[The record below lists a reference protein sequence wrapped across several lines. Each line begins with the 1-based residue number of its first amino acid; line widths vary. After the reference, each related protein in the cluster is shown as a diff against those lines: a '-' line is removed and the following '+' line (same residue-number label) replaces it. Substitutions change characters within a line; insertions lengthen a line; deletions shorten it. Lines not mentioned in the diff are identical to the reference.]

1 MSKVLVTSALPY
13 ANGPIHLG
21 HIAGAYLPADL
32 YTRYQRLQGRQV
44 IHIGGTDEHGVAI
57 TIRADLEGK
66 HPREIVDYY
75 HGEIKRAFDALR
87 IDFDNFSRTSLPL
100 HHEQAQA
107 FFLRLYEKG
116 HVYRKDT
123 EQLYCPKCRRFLP
136 DRYVVGTC
144 PYCGYEQA
152 RGDQCEKCGRWLE
165 PVQLVNPRCALC
177 GSTPE
182 LRSTFHYFF
191 KLSAFNEPLRRWL
204 ESKEHWKPNVRR
216 LALEWI
222 REGLRDRAIT
232 RDLEWGVPVPLP
244 EAEGKVLYV
253 WFDAPIGY
261 ISSTIEWAQKQGR
274 PDLWKEYWLDPDT
287 KLVHFIGKDNI
298 VFHALIWP
306 AMLMAHGDYILPTDI
321 PANEFLNLMGDKFS
335 TSRNYA
341 VWVHDLTRRF
351 PVDMIRFGIAR
362 ILPEKKDADFDPR
375 TFQTMVNTELVNNYG
390 NFVNRT
396 LSFVERYL
404 GGKAP
409 RVGSDP
415 DPEVRRTLEEAH
427 REVTEYLETYEF
439 RKALMRILA
448 LSDVANAYFD
458 RGEPWRTRKTDPAAA
473 QRTLAH
479 CLWYV
484 KALSI
489 LMAPFTPE
497 SSEQIWRHLGL
508 DRPGWRDGL
517 DPTLPEGL
525 QIQGVRPPFRKI
537 QDRETEELI
546 LEIRSRAR
554 QAGISA
560 PQEPEKTEEKP
571 METVKFEEFK
581 RLDIRVGTIRAAEP
595 VPGADRLLKLQ
606 VDLGEGDLR
615 TLVAGIKMAYAPEEL
630 VGRQI
635 VVLANLE
642 PRRIRGI
649 VSQGMLLAAVED
661 GTPVLLRPDRPVKEG
676 TPVS

>member
-1 MSKVLVTSALPY
+1 MSKILVTSALPY

-57 TIRADLEGK
+57 TIRAEMEGK
-66 HPREIVDYY
+66 HPREIVDFYY
-75 HGEIKRAFDALR
+75 EDIRKAFDALH
-87 IDFDNFSRTSLPL
+87 IAFDNFSRTSRPL
-100 HHEQAQA
+100 HHRQAQQ

-116 HVYRKDT
+116 YVYRRDS

-144 PYCGYEQA
+144 PYCGYEEA

-165 PVQLVNPRCALC
+165 PVQLLNPRCAIC
-177 GSTPE
+177 GTTPE
-182 LRSTFHYFF
+182 PRKTFHYFF
-191 KLSAFNEPLRRWL
+191 KLSEFNEPLRQWL
-204 ESKEHWKPNVRR
+204 ESKKHWKPNVRR

-222 REGLRDRAIT
+222 RDGLRDRAIT
-232 RDLEWGVPVPLP
+232 RDLEWGVPVPLS
-244 EAEGKVLYV
+244 EAQGKVLYV

-261 ISSTIEWAQKQGR
+261 ISSTIEWAENQGN
-274 PDLWKEYWLDPDT
+274 PELWKEYWLDPGT

-306 AMLMAHGDYILPTDI
+306 AMLMAHGDYILPSEI
-321 PANEFLNLMGDKFS
+321 PANEFLNLMGEKFS

-341 VWVHDLTRRF
+341 VWVHDLTQRF
-351 PVDMIRFGIAR
+351 PVDVIRFGIAR

-396 LSFVERYL
+396 LSFVERFL
-404 GGKAP
+404 GGQAPVLTGDVDP
-409 RVGSDP
+409 RVR
-415 DPEVRRTLEEAH
+415 EAVETAH
-427 REVTEYLETYEF
+427 REITEYLETFEF

-448 LSDVANAYFD
+448 LSDEANAYFD
-458 RGEPWRTRKTDPAAA
+458 RGEPWRTRKTDLAATR
-473 QRTLAH
+473 RTLAH
-479 CLWYV
+479 CLWFV

-489 LMAPFTPE
+489 YMAPFTPV
-497 SSEQIWRHLGL
+497 SSEVVWRHLGL
-508 DRPGWRDGL
+508 DTPHWQKAL
-517 DPTLPEGL
+517 DPSLPEGL
-525 QIQGVRPPFRKI
+525 KIQGVRPPFRKI
-537 QDRETEELI
+537 EDQETEALI
-546 LEIRSRAR
+546 QEIRSRAQ
-554 QAGISA
+554 QARTPA
-560 PQEPEKTEEKP
+560 PSTEPHKEQAMEKIR
-571 METVKFEEFK
+571 FEDFK
-581 RLDIRVGTIRAAEP
+581 KLDIRIGTIRAAEP

-615 TLVAGIKMAYAPEEL
+615 TLVAGIKEVYRPEDL
-630 VGRQI
+630 VGTQI

-642 PRRIRGI
+642 PRKIRGI
-649 VSQGMLLAAVED
+649 LSQGMLLAAVED
-661 GTPVLLRPDRPVKEG
+661 GKPVLLRPDRPVKEG
-676 TPVS
+676 TSVS